1 MDHKI
6 SFLLLIHNHQ
16 PLGNFDYVFENAYQ
30 QSYKPFLDV
39 YKNYNLKL
47 SLHISG
53 PLFDWLLENHPE
65 YLEEVKRHVKTGNI
79 EIIGSGYYEPILAA
93 IPFRDAVDQIKLFK
107 TKLETYF
114 ETKVRGSWLT
124 ERVWESHIPKI
135 FNLAG
140 IEYIAID
147 DFHFIRSGLNYD
159 ELDGYYLTDFENYT
173 LAVYPGSEKLRY
185 IMPFSTIDNISSFF
199 YQLYD
204 KKIKTIVFADDG
216 EKFGIWPE
224 TYKWVYEEKWLEN
237 FFNFLTNNSDWI
249 ETITFK
255 EHYEEN
261 EPKGLCYFPTT
272 SYPELGEWALP
283 AKSSYKYKKIY
294 DWLKNN
300 TNFDDIKPFFQGGQ
314 WKNFLSKYKES
325 LIISKKMFF
334 LSQLME
340 DRSPEEKI
348 ELYKSQCNDAYW
360 HGVFGGLYLPHL
372 RREIQSHLVKGFQQT
387 LPSPF
392 INYSDF
398 DMDGKKECFIY
409 NRILSALFDID
420 DGGGLISLE
429 FHPKSLN
436 IMDTLTRREEAYHM
450 RIPEIQKSS
459 TGTKTIHDLFL
470 SKEKNLEN
478 FLHYDRFYRSSGRVF
493 FFDEISLES
502 LYQHKFNI
510 HPATI
515 AGYECN
521 AVEEKDSVIIDMKLL
536 KPLISVSKRFLFAD
550 NLIKINLKGRVEK
563 KYKYIGLEWNF
574 NLFAPNEPDRY
585 IKILDKKLPLNT
597 MGEFEIP
604 DRFSVEDLWYK
615 LRIDFENISSFEKV
629 FIYPVE
635 TISLSES
642 GMERT
647 FQGTCFVFVSKIEN
661 DFFDKHFSL
670 KIDIIQ
676 K

>member
-30 QSYKPFLDV
+30 KSYKPFLDV

-53 PLFDWLLENHPE
+53 PLFDWLLDNHPE
-65 YLEEVKRHVKTGNI
+65 YLEELKRLVKIGNI

-93 IPFRDAVDQIKLFK
+93 IPFRDAVDQLKLYK
-107 TKLETYF
+107 TKLESYF
-114 ETKVRGSWLT
+114 ETKVLGSWLT
-124 ERVWESHIPKI
+124 ERVWESHLPKI
-135 FNLAG
+135 FKLAG

-173 LAVYPGSEKLRY
+173 LAAYPGSEKLRY
-185 IMPFSTIDNISSFF
+185 IMPFGTIDYISSFF
-199 YQLYD
+199 QELYD
-204 KKIKTIVFADDG
+204 KRVKTIVFADDG

-237 FFNFLTNNSDWI
+237 FFNFLTTNSDWI
-249 ETITFK
+249 QTKTFK

-283 AKSSYKYKKIY
+283 AKSSYKYNKIY

-300 TNFDDIKPFFQGGQ
+300 ANFDDIKPFFQGGQ
-314 WKNFLSKYKES
+314 WKNFLAKYKES

-334 LSQLME
+334 LSQLMK
-340 DRSPEEKI
+340 DKSQEEKV

-372 RREIQSHLVKGFQQT
+372 RREIQTHLAKGFQQV
-387 LPSPF
+387 LSSPF
-392 INYSDF
+392 ISYSDF

-409 NRILSALFDID
+409 NKTFSALFDID
-420 DGGGLISLE
+420 DGGGIVSLE
-429 FHPKSLN
+429 YYPKFLN
-436 IMDTLTRREEAYHM
+436 ILDTLTRREEAYHM
-450 RIPEIQKSS
+450 RIPEVQKSS

-470 SKEKNLEN
+470 SKEENLEKY
-478 FLHYDRFYRSSGRVF
+478 LHYDRFYRSSGRIY
-493 FFDEISLES
+493 FFDEVSLDM
-502 LYQHKFNI
+502 LYEHKFYI

-515 AGYECN
+515 SNYESS
-521 AVEEKDSVIIDMKLL
+521 AIEDKDKIILDMKLNRSSID
-536 KPLISVSKRFLFAD
+536 ISKKFVFID
-550 NLIKINLKGRVEK
+550 NEIKFHIKGNVEK
-563 KYKYIGLEWNF
+563 NYKYIGLEWNI
-574 NLFAPNEPDRY
+574 NLFAPHAPDRI
-585 IKILDKKLPLNT
+585 IKINNEKLSLNT
-597 MGEFEIP
+597 MGEFETS
-604 DRFSVEDLWYK
+604 DRLSLEDFWYRLK
-615 LRIDFENISSFEKV
+615 IDFGNKNFEKV
-629 FIYPVE
+629 YIYPVE

-647 FQGTCFVFVSKIEN
+647 FQGTCFVFISKIESN
-661 DFFDKHFSL
+661 FFDKQFSL
-670 KIDIIQ
+670 KIDII
-676 K
+676 

>member
-30 QSYKPFLDV
+30 KSYKPFLDV

-53 PLFDWLLENHPE
+53 PLFDWLLDNHPE
-65 YLEEVKRHVKTGNI
+65 YLEELKRLVKIGNI
-79 EIIGSGYYEPILAA
+79 EIIGSGYYEPIIAA
-93 IPFRDAVDQIKLFK
+93 IPFRDAVDQLKLYK
-107 TKLETYF
+107 TKLESYF
-114 ETKVRGSWLT
+114 ETKVLGSWLT
-124 ERVWESHIPKI
+124 ERVWESHLPKI
-135 FNLAG
+135 FKLAG

-173 LAVYPGSEKLRY
+173 LAAYPGSEKLRY
-185 IMPFSTIDNISSFF
+185 IMPFGTIDYISSFF
-199 YQLYD
+199 QELYD
-204 KKIKTIVFADDG
+204 KRVKTIVFADDG

-237 FFNFLTNNSDWI
+237 FFNFLTTNSDWI
-249 ETITFK
+249 QTKTFK

-300 TNFDDIKPFFQGGQ
+300 ANFDDIKPFFQGGQ
-314 WKNFLSKYKES
+314 WKNFLAKYKES

-334 LSQLME
+334 LSQLMK
-340 DRSPEEKI
+340 DKSQEEKV

-372 RREIQSHLVKGFQQT
+372 RREIQTHLAKGFQQV
-387 LPSPF
+387 LSSPF
-392 INYSDF
+392 ISYLDF

-409 NRILSALFDID
+409 NKTFSALFDID
-420 DGGGLISLE
+420 DGGGIVSLE
-429 FHPKSLN
+429 YYPKFLN
-436 IMDTLTRREEAYHM
+436 ILDTLTRREEAYHM
-450 RIPEIQKSS
+450 RIPEVQKSS

-470 SKEKNLEN
+470 SKEKNLEKY
-478 FLHYDRFYRSSGRVF
+478 LHYDRFYRSSGRIY
-493 FFDEISLES
+493 FFDEVSLDM
-502 LYQHKFNI
+502 LYEHKFYI

-515 AGYECN
+515 SNYESS
-521 AVEEKDSVIIDMKLL
+521 AIEDKDKIILDMKLNRSSID
-536 KPLISVSKRFLFAD
+536 ISKKFVFID
-550 NLIKINLKGRVEK
+550 NEIKFHIKGNVEK
-563 KYKYIGLEWNF
+563 NYKYIGLEWNI
-574 NLFAPNEPDRY
+574 NLFAPHAPDRI
-585 IKILDKKLPLNT
+585 IKINNEKLSLNT
-597 MGEFEIP
+597 MGEFETS
-604 DRFSVEDLWYK
+604 DRLSLEDFWYRLK
-615 LRIDFENISSFEKV
+615 IDFGNKNFEKV
-629 FIYPVE
+629 YIYPVE

-647 FQGTCFVFVSKIEN
+647 FQGTCFVFISKIESN
-661 DFFDKHFSL
+661 FFDKQFSL
-670 KIDIIQ
+670 KIDII
-676 K
+676 